1 MVPILVG
8 VVACARPVPPPRVP
22 GPPLEQARLEA
33 VFDPQAQV
41 ERRPSE
47 HDDSPLRVLDMQP
60 VDRSHGEPIQ
70 LRFDRP
76 VAGKDALPEASL
88 VVERQRRDDGW
99 STVPGQTAWTRTD
112 RLRFAPSV
120 ALPGAHR
127 IRVRLEGDVDGIED
141 VAWTFET
148 PRPSLDVLDRWQTL
162 RDVEPLRIWCDET
175 VSADVLAKHL
185 TVATKGKTLSVRVK
199 EVADDGLR
207 GGTVLEVRPIA
218 RWPRG
223 TAVEVEVDAAF
234 RTDEGVLP
242 LGEAIAWPL
251 ETLSPFRIR
260 GIRCEDERAGT
271 CPLGPVSLVLGH
283 TPEAYDGITM
293 RPEPEDFD
301 VSWSEDGV
309 VLDGRFE
316 AGQRYTVRLPRG
328 LRDDE
333 GQRFEGPR
341 TATVLFRDDLAPG
354 EASLRLS
361 SAGGVFARLEDAK
374 VGVLGRRVRNARVKV
389 AVLDAQAAAPYL
401 RVSDADDAPA
411 WPEDATKATIEL
423 GLARARE
430 EGPTSHSLDLSRWA
444 GIGDTVLVEVE
455 SVDLVEN
462 TREAPAPRRGVFR
475 MSGLGVWS
483 HIGPARGLVRVTDV
497 ASGKARVGARVDA
510 VVDGTR
516 RRLGETDAHGLLA
529 LPGAVDLDAPSIL
542 IVEAGTDRLPMP
554 LGSYDWDADYS
565 RSCRP
570 DAHGHCHYDRRW
582 SRAHRWPRTDEAT
595 EPPPKPLRRG
605 ERALIEFG
613 TGRGLFMPGDT
624 VNIAG
629 WVGISTPHGDHNTRR
644 MPEGT
649 TIALTLS
656 EGRREVA
663 TGEATVNA
671 HGRFFESIHIPE
683 GARLGVYHVEA
694 TALGGA
700 DRVRFEVSEPRLP
713 TFEVAAAPVEPEIT
727 RGETLR
733 VNATAQY
740 LSGEPAPI
748 ERLDWVVECW
758 DTTPNLPDLDDDFS
772 PSTSA
777 RIPSWTKRGRLE
789 GTETSTLQVRLA
801 TDALDHRAARRCSV
815 SVAGQ
820 DPSAQ
825 PIGADTAVLVHP
837 GPGYVVAA
845 LSSSAFVGDR
855 PLVRARVVDHDGRP
869 IAADSVSIDV
879 RRVQRSSSP
888 RVALCEASKL
898 DVGTTAR
905 CRLPSLKAGKHRV
918 RVAASIDG
926 APLELTREIWVRPR
940 PKPAVAKAPVRPA
953 RVPSSRLTVDA
964 PDEAHGGQ
972 PFDVKIAAPWPSGEG
987 VLLLDQTGL
996 RRSIPFLVREGKA
1009 TVSVTPLHGA
1019 GEVLE
1024 LTARMSRPDRRPKR
1038 ASVVT
1043 ARASVFVFDRKH
1055 LDVVV
1060 KAPDRVEPG
1069 TKTNF
1074 SVTVRDGE
1082 GEPVDARLAI
1092 WVVDDALHEL
1102 RRPPYIDLRRGLNP
1116 HRPLE
1121 NVFTDMHHELLDP
1134 FNPFKVAGRGRR
1146 APRVRQAR
1154 AMVKGALTVDARDR
1168 FDPAP
1173 LFIGDMGTGDDGVVR
1188 VPLQLGDDLTRF
1200 RIHVVA
1206 SAELAEGTGPALFG
1220 QAGALIEASTP
1231 MPMRAALPRVLRP
1244 GDRAEMAAIV
1254 SAPSNGTVVVQAK
1267 TREARV
1273 RVVGPSTRT
1282 RRVEAG
1288 QVVRVPFSTEARR
1301 AGEDAITFVATFTPT
1316 DGEVVRGGVRRGIDV
1331 EPERTAV
1338 ERAAV
1343 HGSVASDQPLA
1354 IPIALPDAKRGSV
1367 DVQVTSTVL
1376 GDLTD
1381 AADYL
1386 VDYPYGCVE
1395 QTSSRLIPLVAI
1407 AGLKGRVPSADGEID
1422 KALAHLLSM
1431 QRPDGRFSYW
1441 PGGAEASSF
1450 GTAYATWVLVM
1461 AREAG
1466 VAVPEEELEK
1476 ALEVLKT
1483 DVQAPLPASTWA
1495 RTKAVADRVQALR
1508 ALSEA
1513 GPVSSEAVDLVW
1525 THRERLP
1532 VFSRLLMLQVMHRN
1546 DPDDARVETLLASL
1560 SSSIETRSGV
1570 AHVVD
1575 PTERQW
1581 WWMFS
1586 STARTQAIAL
1596 MTLQEVS
1603 PDDPRIEL
1611 LAKGLRAQRRG
1622 GRWRNTQ
1629 ENAFALL
1636 GLSKYAAVAE
1646 AEVSDQRVQ
1655 AWVGTKRV
1663 VDASVEAFDPT
1674 GVGGAVSL
1682 QQALVDRTIDHTHV
1696 VLHRKGKGRAYYRVG
1711 VEWTPETAPARAQGV
1726 SISRWMPAQIRI
1738 GDQGTVQV
1746 FLETDAP
1753 LHHLAV
1759 EVPLPPGIEA
1769 VDTRLGAGAR
1779 ARVLDG
1785 QPHAAELS
1793 HYELRPDRV
1802 LLFFDTLSPGTT
1814 RHSIP
1819 IAATTVG
1826 TYTVPAAV
1834 AEAMYEPETRGRTER
1849 GTLKVLPRR

>member
-1 MVPILVG
+1 M
-8 VVACARPVPPPRVP
+8 
-22 GPPLEQARLEA
+22 EEARLEA

-47 HDDSPLRVLDMQP
+47 HYDSPLRVLDMQP

-70 LRFDRP
+70 LRFERP
-76 VAGKDALPEASL
+76 VAAKDALPEASL
-88 VVERQRRDDGW
+88 VVERQRRDGGW

-112 RLRFAPSV
+112 RLRFEPSA
-120 ALPGAHR
+120 ALPGGHR
-127 IRVRLEGDVDGIED
+127 IRVRLEGDLGGIEG
-141 VAWTFET
+141 VTWTFET
-148 PRPSLDVLDRWQTL
+148 PRPSLDVLDQWQTL
-162 RDVEPLRIWCDET
+162 RDLDPLLIWCDET
-175 VSADVLAKHL
+175 VSADVLARHL
-185 TVATKGKTLSVRVK
+185 TVSTGGKTLPVRVK

-207 GGTVLEVRPIA
+207 GGTVLEVRPVK

-223 TAVEVEVDAAF
+223 NAVEVEVDADF
-234 RTDEGVLP
+234 RTDQGVLP
-242 LGEAIAWPL
+242 LGEAVAWPL

-283 TPEAYDGITM
+283 TPQEYEGITM

-301 VSWSEDGV
+301 VSWGEDGV
-309 VLDGRFE
+309 VLEGRFE
-316 AGQRYTVRLPRG
+316 AGQRYTVGLPRD

-333 GQRFEGPR
+333 GQLLEGHR
-341 TATVLFRDDLAPG
+341 TTTVLFRDDLAPG

-361 SAGGVFARLEDAK
+361 SARGVFARLEDAK
-374 VGVLGRRVRNARVKV
+374 IGVRGRRVRNARVKV
-389 AVLDAQAAAPYL
+389 AVLDAEAAAPYL
-401 RVSDADDAPA
+401 RASDADDAPA
-411 WPEDATKATIEL
+411 WPEDATKTTLEL
-423 GLARARE
+423 GLAGARE
-430 EGPTSHSLDLSRWA
+430 QGPTSHTLDLSRWA
-444 GIGDTVLVEVE
+444 GMGDTVLVEVE

-483 HIGPARGLVRVTDV
+483 HIGPARGVVRVTDV
-497 ASGKARVGARVDA
+497 ASGQARVGARVDA
-510 VVDGTR
+510 VVEGAR
-516 RRLGETDAHGLLA
+516 RELGETDAHGMLA
-529 LPGAVDLDAPSIL
+529 LPGAVDLDAPSVL
-542 IVEAGTDRLPMP
+542 IVEAGTDRLPVP

-565 RSCRP
+565 RSCYT
-570 DAHGHCHYDRRW
+570 DAKGHCHHYRRW
-582 SRAHRWPRTDEAT
+582 SRARRWSRTPEAT

-649 TIALTLS
+649 TVALTLS
-656 EGRREVA
+656 EGQLEVA

-683 GARLGVYHVEA
+683 RARLGVYHVEA
-694 TALGGA
+694 TALGGV
-700 DRVRFEVSEPRLP
+700 DRVRLEVSEPRLP
-713 TFEVAAAPVEPEIT
+713 TFEVAATPVEPEIT

-758 DTTPNLPDLDDDFS
+758 DTTADLPELDDGFS

-801 TDALDHRAARRCSV
+801 TGALDHRAARRCSV
-815 SVAGQ
+815 SVVGQ

-825 PIGADTAVLVHP
+825 PIGADTSVLVHP

-845 LSSSAFVGDR
+845 LPSSAFVGDR

-869 IAADSVSIDV
+869 IAADSVTIEV

-888 RVALCEASKL
+888 HVKLCETSKL

-905 CRLPSLKAGKHRV
+905 CRLPSLKAGEYRV

-926 APLELTREIWVRPR
+926 APLELTREIWVRLR
-940 PKPAVAKAPVRPA
+940 PKPAVAIAKAPVRPA
-953 RVPSSRLTVDA
+953 RVPSARLTVDA
-964 PDEAHGGQ
+964 PDEAHAGE
-972 PFDVKIAAPWPSGEG
+972 PFDVKVAAPWPSGEG

-996 RRSIPFLVREGKA
+996 RRSIPFSVRDGRT

-1019 GEVLE
+1019 GQVLE
-1024 LTARMSRPDRRPKR
+1024 VTARISLPDRRPKR

-1043 ARASVFVFDRKH
+1043 AGDSVFVFDRKH
-1055 LDVVV
+1055 LEVAV
-1060 KAPDRVEPG
+1060 KAPERVEPG

-1092 WVVDDALHEL
+1092 WVVDDALHQL
-1102 RRPPYIDLRRGLNP
+1102 RPPPSIDLRRGFNP

-1121 NVFTDMHHELLDP
+1121 SVFTDMHHELLDP
-1134 FNPFKVAGRGRR
+1134 FDPFEFAGRSRR
-1146 APRVRQAR
+1146 APRVRQGR
-1154 AMVKGALTVDARDR
+1154 ATVKGALAVDVRER

-1173 LFIGDMGTGDDGVVR
+1173 LFIGDIGTGDDGVVS

-1206 SAELAEGTGPALFG
+1206 SAELADGTGPALFG
-1220 QAGALIEASTP
+1220 EAGAMVEATTP
-1231 MPMRAALPRVLRP
+1231 MPLRAAVPRVLRP
-1244 GDRAEMAAIV
+1244 GDRAEVAAIV

-1267 TREARV
+1267 THQERV
-1273 RVVGPSTRT
+1273 WVVGPSKRS

-1301 AGEDAITFVATFTPT
+1301 AGEDAITFVATFTPN
-1316 DGEVVRGGVRRGIDV
+1316 DGAVVRGGVRRPIDV

-1343 HGSVASDQPLA
+1343 HGSLASNQPLA
-1354 IPIALPDAKRGSV
+1354 IPIALPEAKRGSV
-1367 DVQVTSTVL
+1367 DVQVTSTAL

-1407 AGLKGRVPSADGEID
+1407 AGLKGRVPSAEAEID
-1422 KALAHLLSM
+1422 KALAYLQSM

-1461 AREAG
+1461 AHKAG
-1466 VAVPEEELEK
+1466 VAVPGE
-1476 ALEVLKT
+1476 ALERALEALKT
-1483 DVQAPLPASTWA
+1483 DVQAPLPASTWG
-1495 RTKAVADRVQALR
+1495 RTNAVADRVLALR

-1513 GPVSSEAVDLVW
+1513 GPVSTEAVDLVW
-1525 THRERLP
+1525 THREGLP
-1532 VFSRLLMLQVMHRN
+1532 VFSRLLLLAVLRRN
-1546 DPDDARVETLLASL
+1546 DPDDARVEPLLTAL

-1575 PTERQW
+1575 PSERQW

-1586 STARTQAIAL
+1586 SRARTQAIAL

-1636 GLSKYAAVAE
+1636 GLSKYAALAE
-1646 AEVSDQRVQ
+1646 AEVPDQRVQ

-1663 VDASVEAFDPT
+1663 VDASVEGFDPT
-1674 GVGGAVSL
+1674 GVGGAVGL
-1682 QQALVDRTIDHTHV
+1682 QQALVDRTVDRTHV
-1696 VLHRKGKGRAYYRVG
+1696 VLHREGKGRAYYRVG
-1711 VEWTPETAPARAQGV
+1711 VEWTPDTAPARAQGV
-1726 SISRWMPAQIRI
+1726 SISRSMPAQIRI

-1746 FLETDAP
+1746 LLETDAP
-1753 LHHLAV
+1753 IHHLAV

-1779 ARVLDG
+1779 ARVLEG
-1785 QPHAAELS
+1785 QEHAAELS

-1802 LLFFDTLSPGTT
+1802 VLFFDTLSPGTT